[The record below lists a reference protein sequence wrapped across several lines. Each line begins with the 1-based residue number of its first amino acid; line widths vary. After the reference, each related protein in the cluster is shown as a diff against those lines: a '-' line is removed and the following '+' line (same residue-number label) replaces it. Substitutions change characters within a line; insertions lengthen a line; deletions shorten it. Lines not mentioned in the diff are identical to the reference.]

1 MQNKKAYLWGLLSR
15 FAPQAIYLLTTL
27 VLARFVS
34 PNAFGT
40 IGILSVIFMVA
51 NILLDSGLGGS
62 LIKENNITEIKLAE
76 RLLKKYLED

>member
-62 LIKENNITEIKLAE
+62 LIKENNITELDCSTIGVFNIVV
-76 RLLKKYLED
+76 

>member
-27 VLARFVS
+27 ILARFVT
-34 PNAFGT
+34 PDAFGT
-40 IGILSVIFMVA
+40 IGVLAVIFTVA

-62 LIKENNITEIKLAE
+62 LIKEKDISDIDCSSISL
-76 RLLKKYLED
+76 YH